1 MRRTTPRSAGPRI
14 GRRAAA
20 RDRTAEQRRF
30 LEAIA
35 PASHFHRVFDG
46 LDDVL
51 FFARNLEGEL
61 LFFSR
66 GGSPSDGPSPAV
78 SAAAADGIPDRRTG
92 PSVEHRTTD
101 RVVIESRKPL
111 VGHVEMLIDEVGLPE
126 WYESNR
132 YPIFD
137 RKGDVIGVMGT
148 LRRCHG
154 AVPGGGLGRIAP
166 ALAILGDEL
175 QRFPA
180 LERLAASC
188 HMSPRNLQRAF
199 RDVFGFGPRT
209 YWMRCRIRAACS
221 ALRAGGRSQ
230 VDVALALGFC
240 DQSSFSQHFHRQM
253 GVSPSAYLKGA
264 TAGKGG
270 GV

>member
-1 MRRTTPRSAGPRI
+1 MPRTTPRTAVSRI
-14 GRRAAA
+14 GRPAAV

-51 FFARNLEGEL
+51 FFARNLAGEL

-66 GGSPSDGPSPAV
+66 GSSPSGGTSLV
-78 SAAAADGIPDRRTG
+78 GSAAPADEVRPPRAGALA
-92 PSVEHRTTD
+92 EHLVTD

-111 VGHVEMLIDEVGLPE
+111 VGHVEMWIDEVGLPE

-148 LRRCHG
+148 LRRSHG
-154 AVPGGGLGRIAP
+154 AVPGGGHGRIAP
-166 ALAILGDEL
+166 ALVVLGDEL
-175 QRFPA
+175 QRFPT
-180 LERLAASC
+180 LERLAALC
-188 HMSPRNLQRAF
+188 RMSPRNLQRAF

-221 ALRAGGRSQ
+221 ALRTGARSQ

-253 GVSPSAYLKGA
+253 GVSPSAYRKGA
-264 TAGKGG
+264 VAGKGG
-270 GV
+270 GA